1 MQILTEGVEQ
11 LAVTS
16 DVYIN
21 TKIYKTEKLI
31 IDFFV
36 LADSNIQEEHL
47 CLSVYLQ
54 SFYLK
59 FIILTLNYEGYI
71 YLQ

>member
-1 MQILTEGVEQ
+1 MK
-11 LAVTS
+11 LA
-16 DVYIN
+16 
-21 TKIYKTEKLI
+21 LI
-31 IDFFV
+31 CGD
-36 LADSNIQEEHL
+36 IQEEHL

-59 FIILTLNYEGYI
+59 FIILTLNYKDYI